1 MLRDRRSNC
10 GKVALEYLFAGKKKG
25 LKTGKK
31 YSVPYYAEIA
41 GINSKT
47 LASRIRAKQC
57 KIVTD
62 YDLRDATAAYNNDL
76 EKPFESRLESGNDM
90 VSQKWLSK
98 SLL

>member
-1 MLRDRRSNC
+1 MQA
-10 GKVALEYLFAGKKKG
+10 GKLAKEYPFAGSWKG
-25 LKTGKK
+25 LKTGNK
-31 YSVPYYAEIA
+31 YSLPYFAEVA

-57 KIVTD
+57 KIITN
-62 YDLRDATAAYNNDL
+62 YDLRDATAAFNNDV
-76 EKPFESRLESGNDM
+76 EKPFESRLESATDI